1 MEEDETKFEQQIANA
16 VRSNRRQELKNMFAQ
31 FEAETQLNDDSN
43 QAAEKNTDD
52 QNPPSE

>member
-31 FEAETQLNDDSN
+31 FEAETQLNDDST
-43 QAAEKNTDD
+43 QTAEKTTED
-52 QNPPSE
+52 QAPPSE